1 MQALKADQGRKEIAM
16 SEPLLHQL
24 PEAFRRIGVGR
35 SKGYQLIAQGDLHTV
50 RIGRR
55 VLIAE
60 SELRRYV
67 QTLTDATRY

>member
-1 MQALKADQGRKEIAM
+1 M

-24 PEAFRRIGVGR
+24 PEAFERIGIGK
-35 SKGYQLIAQGDLHTV
+35 SKGYQLIQQGDLHTV

-67 QTLTDATRY
+67 QTLTEPCRRSC